1 MNHGSKIPNFTGSPE
16 CASRAHCRA
25 CRTVTAWR
33 ISAGAPDDCPHGVS
47 IDDLPEIRNPG
58 AIAARRLAICAAC
71 DNTGCGIKHQTD
83 CRARAILGRENFQ
96 CPRGRFRQTQEERML
111 T

>member
-1 MNHGSKIPNFTGSPE
+1 MTIPNFTDSPE
-16 CASRAHCRA
+16 CLCRAHCRA

-58 AIAARRLAICAAC
+58 AIAAGRLTICQAC
-71 DNTGCGIKHQTD
+71 GETDCSIKHQTD
-83 CRARAILGRENFQ
+83 CRARAILGREYFH
-96 CPRGRFRQTQEERML
+96 CPQGRFAEL
-111 T
+111 DKKGV